1 MFRNIITI
9 MEKCNPVAIGQLIQQ
24 ELKSQRRSA
33 AWLAT
38 QLQCNR
44 TNVYKIFNRSSI
56 DCELLLKISQ
66 ALSTNFF
73 NHYSRQ
79 VDEVSVR

>member
-1 MFRNIITI
+1 
-9 MEKCNPVAIGQLIQQ
+9 MEKSNPVAIGGLIQQ
-24 ELKSQRRSA
+24 ELRSQRRSA

-56 DCELLLKISQ
+56 DCELLMKIST

-73 NHYSRQ
+73 NHYSKQ
-79 VDEVSVR
+79 LEKVSIL